1 MPAMKRL
8 IMLLMSTVMMSLSLM
23 AADIVTVHG
32 EFTYY
37 GSKTESR
44 ADCERNALN
53 GARAKALAEKFGT
66 VVTQDTYQRDVV
78 SAQGESTYFSMLN
91 ESALK
96 GEWIADEKE
105 PVYTYELDSDG
116 LYIVTCKVTGKA
128 REIDNRSVEFAT
140 SVLRN
145 GTRTVNADTRFRS
158 GDDMYLYLKSP
169 VDGYVAAFLVDAHN
183 NVYSLLPYQ
192 GNTKGEIKVKHN
204 KDYVF
209 FDPASADPDHG
220 EVDQLVMT
228 ADDELEHNMLYVV
241 FSPQPSAKAV
251 DNYAGENM
259 PRMLSHDE
267 FSKWLVKCRKY
278 DPRMAVKIMNIEIQ
292 K

>member
-1 MPAMKRL
+1 MKRL

-105 PVYTYELDSDG
+105 PVYT
-116 LYIVTCKVTGKA
+116 
-128 REIDNRSVEFAT
+128 
-140 SVLRN
+140 
-145 GTRTVNADTRFRS
+145 
-158 GDDMYLYLKSP
+158 
-169 VDGYVAAFLVDAHN
+169 
-183 NVYSLLPYQ
+183 
-192 GNTKGEIKVKHN
+192 
-204 KDYVF
+204 
-209 FDPASADPDHG
+209 
-220 EVDQLVMT
+220 
-228 ADDELEHNMLYVV
+228 
-241 FSPQPSAKAV
+241 
-251 DNYAGENM
+251 
-259 PRMLSHDE
+259 
-267 FSKWLVKCRKY
+267 
-278 DPRMAVKIMNIEIQ
+278 
-292 K
+292 